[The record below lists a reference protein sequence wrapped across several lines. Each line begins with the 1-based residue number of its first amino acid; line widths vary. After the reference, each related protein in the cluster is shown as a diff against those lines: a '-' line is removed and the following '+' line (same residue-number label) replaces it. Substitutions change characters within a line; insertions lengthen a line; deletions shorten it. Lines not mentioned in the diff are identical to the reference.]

1 MISPAA
7 LVKNGPLRLGMS
19 RDRDIPRSGR
29 AGAACHNRD
38 VRIAVVLL
46 SLLSITQSST
56 FQSDPPHKCG
66 ADCDEWNKPRE
77 PFRLFGSSYFVGT
90 DGLSAILIVGDAG
103 HILLDGG
110 LEQSAALIDANIRK
124 LGFKTEDVKLIVNS
138 HGHYDHAGG
147 IAALQRASGA
157 AVAASPSG
165 ADALQR
171 GENTTDDP
179 QFGFGKADNAFPP
192 LKDVRVIK
200 DGEVLRVG
208 NVAITAVF
216 TPGHTPGS
224 TTWTWQSCQ
233 PTRPEA
239 AAARSRRSSP
249 ETERAKADEDSN
261 CLNMVYADSVSAVAA
276 PGFKFTDSPERVNLF
291 RRSITRLAELPCD
304 VVVSTHPQATRLDAK
319 LKMRAER
326 KGAGPDPFVDQGCK
340 ALAAGAMKGLEARI
354 AEEKK

>member
-1 MISPAA
+1 MQMAGFLLL
-7 LVKNGPLRLGMS
+7 LV
-19 RDRDIPRSGR
+19 
-29 AGAACHNRD
+29 
-38 VRIAVVLL
+38 AVFQTP
-46 SLLSITQSST
+46 S
-56 FQSDPPHKCG
+56 FQSDPPHKC
-66 ADCDEWNKPRE
+66 DSCDEWNKPRE
-77 PFRLFGSSYFVGT
+77 PFRLFGNSYYVGT
-90 DGLSAILIVGDAG
+90 DGLSAILVVGNEG

-110 LEQSAALIDANIRK
+110 LEQSAAVIDANIRT

-157 AVAASPSG
+157 TVAASPSG
-165 ADALQR
+165 ASALQR

-179 QFGFGKADNAFPP
+179 QFGFGKADNGFPP
-192 LKDVRVIK
+192 VKNVKVIK

-224 TTWTWQSCQ
+224 TTWTWQSC
-233 PTRPEA
+233 EG
-239 AAARSRRSSP
+239 
-249 ETERAKADEDSN
+249 AK
-261 CLNMVYADSVSAVAA
+261 CLNMVYADSISAVSA
-276 PGFKFTDSPERVNLF
+276 PGFKFTATPAVVNLF

-304 VVVSTHPQATRLDAK
+304 IVVSTHPSATNLDAK
-319 LKMRAER
+319 IKKRAEPS
-326 KGAGPDPFVDQGCK
+326 GAEPDPFVDQGCK